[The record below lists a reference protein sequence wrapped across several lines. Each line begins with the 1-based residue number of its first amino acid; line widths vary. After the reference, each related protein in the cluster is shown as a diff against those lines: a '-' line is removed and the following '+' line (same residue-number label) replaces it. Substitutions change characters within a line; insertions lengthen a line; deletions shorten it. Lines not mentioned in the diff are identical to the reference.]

1 MHLGRFDKDI
11 FKNCKCCI
19 QVFAIKKNFDKD
31 EDTCNACV
39 KPLEKVVKIKPHI
52 YIMLKNNAKYRVFT
66 DLHRSYADFI
76 FRREP
81 ITGISK
87 KISDEKLDIHLN
99 ALLNYNCL
107 LSYDIK
113 ESL

>member
-1 MHLGRFDKDI
+1 MIRI
-11 FKNCKCCI
+11 FSKTASAA
-19 QVFAIKKNFDKD
+19 FRYLLSKKNFDKD

-66 DLHRSYADFI
+66 DLHCSYADFI